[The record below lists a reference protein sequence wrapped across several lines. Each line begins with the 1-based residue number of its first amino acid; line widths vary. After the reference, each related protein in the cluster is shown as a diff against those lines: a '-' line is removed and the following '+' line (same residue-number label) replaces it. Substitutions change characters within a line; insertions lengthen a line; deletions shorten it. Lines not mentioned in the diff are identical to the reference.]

1 MNVRRSAVVSI
12 LSSLH
17 YGLLMICLRVRELNI
32 PSSASLIYQTQS
44 EVIHLKVNARKP
56 ELTIYFRVRA
66 LIDSRHSSLRH
77 QRERLQAHE
86 VYLTTPNTTSDP
98 PTTSIHL
105 QRW

>member
-1 MNVRRSAVVSI
+1 
-12 LSSLH
+12 
-17 YGLLMICLRVRELNI
+17 MICLRVRELNI

-77 QRERLQAHE
+77 QHERLAHE
-86 VYLTTPNTTSDP
+86 VYLRYNSKHRLSSSYYIHTSANMVSVLFVH
-98 PTTSIHL
+98 T
-105 QRW
+105 